1 MTRQDELIVLGTTFT
16 IILLMWTPV
25 FIDIYRQ
32 ERKLN
37 KRMKGNK

>member
-1 MTRQDELIVLGTTFT
+1 MTKAEEMTVLTAFFT
-16 IILLMWTPV
+16 IVLLMWTPV

-37 KRMKGNK
+37 KRGRK

>member
-1 MTRQDELIVLGTTFT
+1 MTRAEELTVLTAYFIGV
-16 IILLMWTPV
+16 LLLWTPV
-25 FIDIYRQ
+25 IIDTIRQ